1 MPVTDA
7 QVKKMFRELRDHNN
21 LTRAAL
27 KAGIDPKTA
36 RRYRDAQALPS
47 QLKQTRTWRTRQ
59 DPFKE
64 HWDEITALLDIAPE
78 IQTTVLFDELCR
90 RHKDHYQSGQLRTL
104 QRKIRKWRALQ
115 GPPKEVF
122 FPQLHT
128 PGDAL
133 QTDFTYTEQL
143 RVTIA
148 GEPFSPLLCNSVL
161 PYSNWQ
167 RVTISRSESLA
178 ALKKGLQ
185 RALFKLG
192 RVPVHHQTDN
202 STAATHSLSSGKREF
217 NDNYLEVMRHFGM
230 KPRTTAVGKPNQ
242 NGDVEALN
250 GALKRRLDAHLLLR
264 GSRDFDAIADYQ
276 DFIDDIIDRAN
287 LLRQERLN
295 EERAVMRPLLAQ
307 PLPAFTEKSVR
318 VSSWSTIRL
327 LHNAYSVPARL
338 IGETVRV
345 RLYEEHIQIF
355 FAGVEQLTAPR
366 LLGRNGH
373 RIDYRHIIW
382 SLVRKPAA
390 FARYRFREEL
400 FPTTTFRRAYDRL
413 LLHHDTERKADIA
426 YLRLLHLA
434 ASTMECEVETAI
446 TLLLESNQIPH
457 LARVRALVE
466 EETVAVPELSELKVD
481 LSEYDALLPSHSEVS
496 R

>member
-7 QVKKMFRELRDHNN
+7 QVKKMFRELQDHNN

-36 RRYRDAQALPS
+36 RRYRDAQSLPS
-47 QLKQTRTWRTRQ
+47 QSTTTRTWRTRE

-64 HWDEITALLDIAPE
+64 HWGELLALLNVAPE
-78 IQTTVLFDELCR
+78 IQITILFEDLCR
-90 RHKDHYQSGQLRTL
+90 RHPAHYQAGQIRTL
-104 QRKIRKWRALQ
+104 QRRVRRWRALE

-122 FPQLHT
+122 FSQRHK
-128 PGDAL
+128 PGDAI
-133 QTDFTYTEQL
+133 QTDFTYTGKL
-143 RVTIA
+143 GISIA
-148 GEPFSPLLCNSVL
+148 GEPFRHLLCNSVL

-167 RVTISRSESLA
+167 RVTICRSESLA
-178 ALKKGLQ
+178 ALKLGVQ

-217 NDNYLEVMRHFGM
+217 NDNYIEIMSHFGM
-230 KPRTTAVGKPNQ
+230 TPRTTAVGHPNQ

-250 GALKRRLDAHLLLR
+250 GALKRRLDAHLQLR
-264 GSRDFDAIADYQ
+264 DARDFDSIQDYQ

-287 LLRQERLN
+287 GLRQQRLD
-295 EERAVMRPLLAQ
+295 EERAVMRVLQVA
-307 PLPAFTEKSVR
+307 PLPTFTEKSVR
-318 VSSWSTIRL
+318 VSSWSTVRL

-345 RLYEEHIQIF
+345 RLYEDHIQIF

-382 SLVRKPAA
+382 SLVKKPGA
-390 FARYRFREEL
+390 FARYRYREEL
-400 FPTTTFRRAYDRL
+400 FPSATFRRAYDRL
-413 LLHHDTERKADIA
+413 LAHHDTERKADLA

-446 TLLLESNQIPH
+446 GLLLESNRIPH
-457 LARVRALVE
+457 LDRVRALLDDEPVE
-466 EETVAVPELSELKVD
+466 IPKMAAFIVD
-481 LSEYDALLPSHSEVS
+481 LSAYDALLPSRQKVA